1 MLKAEGFMT
10 KAALYD
16 WSALDRELLAEMV
29 HFTSVNV
36 VGRNLSP
43 TAFSNRIREI
53 LRFFK
58 IPVKVRSC
66 YNTKTDKKSVWVGG
80 LYDSVL
86 DQNDAT
92 SITLCMQYYSPK
104 VTIRANKNSFR
115 RVCLSVADTI
125 LHEVI
130 HMRQYRRRGY
140 KDIPGYDSTAKLA
153 RKRNEQIYLGHSDE
167 IDAYSFNI
175 ACQLLDRFNGDKK
188 SIVNYLNSDLE
199 DKRLKRDGFKMYL
212 DAFDHNHSHRVI
224 RKLKKKVMNYIPN
237 AVEIAKPYK
246 TSDWLKK

>member
-1 MLKAEGFMT
+1 MT

-29 HFTSVNV
+29 NFTSDNV
-36 VGRNLSP
+36 VGQALSP
-43 TAFSNRIREI
+43 TAFSSRIREI

-66 YNTKTDKKSVWVGG
+66 YNTDTDKTSVWVGG
-80 LYDSVL
+80 LYDSML
-86 DQNDAT
+86 DQKNAT
-92 SITLCMQYYSPK
+92 SITLCIQYNSPD
-104 VTIRANKNSFR
+104 VIIRANKKLFR
-115 RVCLSVADTI
+115 KVCFAVADTL
-125 LHEVI
+125 LHEII

-140 KDIPGYDSTAKLA
+140 KDIPGYDSSAELA
-153 RKRNEQIYLGHSDE
+153 RKRNEQTYLGHNDE

-175 ACQLLDRFNGDKK
+175 ACQLLDRFRRNEK
-188 SIVNYLNSDLE
+188 SIINYLNSDLS

-224 RKLKKKVMNYIPN
+224 RKLKKKVINYIPN

>member
-1 MLKAEGFMT
+1 MIKAEGFMT

-16 WSALDRELLAEMV
+16 WSALDRDLLAEMI
-29 HFTSVNV
+29 NV
-36 VGRNLSP
+36 TRDNIIGQALSP
-43 TAFSNRIREI
+43 TVFSNRIREI

-58 IPVKVRSC
+58 IPVSVRTV

-80 LYDSVL
+80 LYNSVL
-86 DQNDAT
+86 DQQDTT
-92 SITLCMQYYSPK
+92 SITLCIQYHS
-104 VTIRANKNSFR
+104 
-115 RVCLSVADTI
+115 ADTI
-125 LHEVI
+125 IKVNKKTFRKVCFSAADTLMHEII

-175 ACQLLDRFNGDKK
+175 ACQLLDKFNRNKK
-188 SIVNYLNSDLE
+188 SIVSYLNSDLS
-199 DKRLKRDGFKMYL
+199 DKRLKNDVFRMYL

-237 AVEIAKPYK
+237 ALELAKPYK

>member
-1 MLKAEGFMT
+1 MT
-10 KAALYD
+10 KAATFD
-16 WSALDRELLAEMV
+16 WSALDRNLIAEMV
-29 HFTSVNV
+29 NFTSYNV
-36 VGRNLSP
+36 VGKSLSP
-43 TAFSNRIREI
+43 TSFSNKIREI

-86 DQNDAT
+86 DQQGST
-92 SITLCMQYYSPK
+92 SITLCIQFHSPD
-104 VTIRANKNSFR
+104 VTIKANKNLFR
-115 RVCLSVADTI
+115 RVCMSVADTI
-125 LHEVI
+125 MHEVI

-140 KDIPGYDSTAKLA
+140 KDIPGYDSTAELA

-175 ACQLLDRFNGDKK
+175 ACQLLDRFGGDST
-188 SIVNYLNSDLE
+188 SIVNYLNTDLY
-199 DKRLKRDGFKMYL
+199 DKRLKKDGFRMYL
-212 DAFDHNHSHRVI
+212 DTFDHNHSHRVI
-224 RKLKKKVMNYIPN
+224 RKLKKKVMNYVPN
-237 AVEIAKPYK
+237 AVELGKPYK

>member
-36 VGRNLSP
+36 VGQNLSP
-43 TAFSNRIREI
+43 TVFSNRIREI

-153 RKRNEQIYLGHSDE
+153 KKRNEQIYLGHSDE